1 MEKPGSLRAA
11 IGQVFPDLARDVDR
25 LRLWVEKGSIRCRQ
39 TQSRGFEW
47 TYTLTAVMT
56 DFTGHPS
63 LVFLAVNDW
72 LRVNQ
77 PDLLAAGNAETF
89 SFQADILDENTIDLQ
104 FDLRLTEQ
112 VRLIERDGAAPV
124 RTQSPIPRTRSA
136 VRSAQ
141 PAQADLVEGRAAG
154 RMTEASGLEAIEP
167 WLDGLLQR
175 LKPGERRALT
185 SKIGRMLRQRNA
197 ERIRDNSDPDGN
209 PMPARKR
216 QLDQR
221 GRIRKRKALMFPKIA
236 LARNLKV
243 RTSPEEVKLTFTGRT
258 AQTAA
263 VHHYGLEDK
272 VDRRIPNSIRTRYS
286 ARRLL
291 GIPAGD
297 RDAIMDEVLA
307 WLDLKDG

>member
-1 MEKPGSLRAA
+1 
-11 IGQVFPDLARDVDR
+11 
-25 LRLWVEKGSIRCRQ
+25 
-39 TQSRGFEW
+39 
-47 TYTLTAVMT
+47 
-56 DFTGHPS
+56 
-63 LVFLAVNDW
+63 
-72 LRVNQ
+72 
-77 PDLLAAGNAETF
+77 
-89 SFQADILDENTIDLQ
+89 
-104 FDLRLTEQ
+104 
-112 VRLIERDGAAPV
+112 
-124 RTQSPIPRTRSA
+124 
-136 VRSAQ
+136 
-141 PAQADLVEGRAAG
+141 
-154 RMTEASGLEAIEP
+154 
-167 WLDGLLQR
+167 
-175 LKPGERRALT
+175 
-185 SKIGRMLRQRNA
+185 
-197 ERIRDNSDPDGN
+197 
-209 PMPARKR
+209 MPARKR

-243 RTSPEEVKLTFTGRT
+243 RTSPEEVELTFTGRT

>member
-1 MEKPGSLRAA
+1 
-11 IGQVFPDLARDVDR
+11 
-25 LRLWVEKGSIRCRQ
+25 
-39 TQSRGFEW
+39 
-47 TYTLTAVMT
+47 
-56 DFTGHPS
+56 
-63 LVFLAVNDW
+63 
-72 LRVNQ
+72 
-77 PDLLAAGNAETF
+77 
-89 SFQADILDENTIDLQ
+89 
-104 FDLRLTEQ
+104 
-112 VRLIERDGAAPV
+112 
-124 RTQSPIPRTRSA
+124 
-136 VRSAQ
+136 
-141 PAQADLVEGRAAG
+141 
-154 RMTEASGLEAIEP
+154 MTEASGLEAIEP

-221 GRIRKRKALMFPKIA
+221 GRIRKRKALMVPKIA

-243 RTSPEEVKLTFTGRT
+243 RTSPEEVELTFTGRT